1 MGEISNLTKEQKI
14 ILDEVRQ
21 IPFFKDQFYFTGGT
35 ALSSAYLNHRHS
47 EDLDFF
53 TEKKFNEQIIF
64 TLMTDLS
71 KKHNFSFQSRFVEVV
86 YIFNLTFPDKTE
98 LKVDFSYYPYKRI
111 KKDQLINEI
120 TIDSLTDIAVNKLL
134 TITQRTDVKDFV
146 DLYFL
151 LQTFAIW
158 DLIEGVKIKF
168 GLKLEPFLLSA
179 DFLKAENFDYL
190 PKMIKPLSLEELK
203 SFFRQKAKELAS
215 RAVE

>member
-35 ALSSAYLNHRHS
+35 ALSSAYLNHRLS

-53 TEKKFNEQIIF
+53 TEKKFNQQIIF

-71 KKHNFSFQSRFVEVV
+71 KKHNFNFQSRFVEVV
-86 YIFNLTFPDKTE
+86 YIFNLIFSDKTE
-98 LKVDFSYYPYKRI
+98 LKVDFSYYPYKRLI
-111 KKDQLINEI
+111 KKQLVNEI

-151 LQTFAIW
+151 FQTFAIW

-168 GLKLEPFLLSA
+168 GLKLEPFLLSS

-203 SFFRQKAKELAS
+203 SFFRQKAKEIGS